1 MKPKKS
7 PPDAAAAA
15 RRQRAEAVFHER
27 ATPATPE
34 QGGEQTEEAAR
45 RMLHELQVHQIE
57 LEMQNEELRRA
68 QEELEVAN
76 ARYFDFYDRAPACY
90 CTISE
95 AGLIRE
101 ANLILANRLGVNRG
115 ALVNQPFSLFL
126 HPEDGD
132 IFRRLRQQLLATGR
146 PQTCE
151 LRLGPPG
158 GPPGWFQLAA
168 TAITEAGGAA
178 ELRVVLSDL
187 TERKQAEEV
196 LRASEERYHSL
207 HTAMG
212 EGMALHE
219 LVCDAAGQPV
229 DYVLLDMNPAFETL
243 TGLRRAAVLGHR
255 ASEVYGGEVP
265 MLEVYAEVATTGRP
279 ATFETTYEP
288 MQKTFAISVFSP
300 AKGRFAT
307 VFADI
312 TEHKRAAAELA
323 ASEKR
328 HRAIIDASPVP
339 LAVNDGQQHITYLNR
354 AFGSVFGYTQDDIPT
369 LADWWPK
376 AYPDPQYRKI
386 ITDAWQARLEQ
397 AQRTGKPFEPL
408 EAEIRCK
415 DGTRRTILACMA
427 PLSEGDN
434 EGEHLAVL
442 YDITERKQAE
452 EKLRESDWRF
462 RDLLKNIA
470 SVAVQSY
477 GYDGT
482 THYWNTASEKIYGYT
497 AAEAIGRNLLDL
509 IIPPAMAP
517 GVRQAI
523 RQMAE
528 TGQAIPASE
537 LTLRRKDGSRV
548 AVFSSHAI
556 VQSPGQPPELF
567 CIDVDL
573 TELKRAEESHA
584 RLAMAVEQAAE
595 TIMITDASGTII
607 YTNPAF
613 EKTSGY
619 SRAEVRGQNPRVL
632 KSGQQDATFYRQL
645 WETIQHGEVWS
656 GHFVNKRK
664 DGGLYDEEATISP
677 IRDAHGRIINFV
689 AVKRDVTR
697 EKELE
702 NQVRQSQKME
712 AIGTLAGGIAHDFN
726 NVLAVILGYASL
738 VKEDLEKGPARLE
751 DVEEIL
757 KAATRAQELV
767 QQILTFSRQREQ
779 SRRIIPLDTVV
790 KEATKFLRAS
800 LPAEIAFEI
809 QLAADAPAV
818 LANATQIYQVTVN
831 LATNALHAMEGR
843 PGQLTVRLESFRPDD
858 TFIRQ
863 HPQLKP
869 MQYARLTV
877 ADTGHGM
884 DARTLKRI
892 YEPFFT
898 TKPVGK
904 GTGLGLSVVHG
915 IVQAHDG
922 LITVESEVGTGT
934 TFGLYFPAV
943 KADEGLLKKDQRAVL
958 QGQGQKILVVDDETA
973 LAAVMQKVLERVNY
987 EATIAT
993 RPQAALELVRAQPAQ
1008 FDLVVTD
1015 LTMPQMNGVEL
1026 AKQLRAIR
1034 PDLPILLATGNIAEL
1049 DPATLG
1055 AAGICELLEKPVR
1068 TDALAKAV
1076 HAALAKTGTPKTEV

>member
-1 MKPKKS
+1 
-7 PPDAAAAA
+7 
-15 RRQRAEAVFHER
+15 
-27 ATPATPE
+27 
-34 QGGEQTEEAAR
+34 
-45 RMLHELQVHQIE
+45 
-57 LEMQNEELRRA
+57 
-68 QEELEVAN
+68 
-76 ARYFDFYDRAPACY
+76 
-90 CTISE
+90 
-95 AGLIRE
+95 
-101 ANLILANRLGVNRG
+101 
-115 ALVNQPFSLFL
+115 
-126 HPEDGD
+126 
-132 IFRRLRQQLLATGR
+132 
-146 PQTCE
+146 
-151 LRLGPPG
+151 
-158 GPPGWFQLAA
+158 
-168 TAITEAGGAA
+168 
-178 ELRVVLSDL
+178 
-187 TERKQAEEV
+187 
-196 LRASEERYHSL
+196 
-207 HTAMG
+207 
-212 EGMALHE
+212 GMALHE

-288 MQKTFAISVFSP
+288 LQKTFAISVFSP

-354 AFGSVFGYTQDDIPT
+354 AFGSVFGYTLADIPT

-386 ITDAWQARLEQ
+386 ITDAWKARLEQ
-397 AQRTGKPFEPL
+397 AKRTGKPFEPL

-452 EKLRESDWRF
+452 E
-462 RDLLKNIA
+462 
-470 SVAVQSY
+470 
-477 GYDGT
+477 
-482 THYWNTASEKIYGYT
+482 
-497 AAEAIGRNLLDL
+497 
-509 IIPPAMAP
+509 
-517 GVRQAI
+517 
-523 RQMAE
+523 
-528 TGQAIPASE
+528 
-537 LTLRRKDGSRV
+537 
-548 AVFSSHAI
+548 
-556 VQSPGQPPELF
+556 
-567 CIDVDL
+567 
-573 TELKRAEESHA
+573 SHA

-595 TIMITDASGTII
+595 TIVITDASGTII
-607 YTNPAF
+607 YANPAF

-697 EKELE
+697 EMQLE
-702 NQVRQSQKME
+702 EQVHQSQKME
-712 AIGTLAGGIAHDFN
+712 AIGALAGGIAHDFN
-726 NVLAVILGYASL
+726 NVLAVIFGYASL
-738 VKEDLEKGPARLE
+738 LKEDLENGPAGLA
-751 DVEEIL
+751 DVDEIL
-757 KAATRAQELV
+757 LAATRAKELV
-767 QQILTFSRQREQ
+767 QQIMIFSRKREL
-779 SRRIIPLDTVV
+779 SRQIIRLDTIV

-877 ADTGHGM
+877 ADTGH
-884 DARTLKRI
+884 
-892 YEPFFT
+892 
-898 TKPVGK
+898 
-904 GTGLGLSVVHG
+904 
-915 IVQAHDG
+915 
-922 LITVESEVGTGT
+922 
-934 TFGLYFPAV
+934 
-943 KADEGLLKKDQRAVL
+943 
-958 QGQGQKILVVDDETA
+958 
-973 LAAVMQKVLERVNY
+973 
-987 EATIAT
+987 
-993 RPQAALELVRAQPAQ
+993 
-1008 FDLVVTD
+1008 
-1015 LTMPQMNGVEL
+1015 
-1026 AKQLRAIR
+1026 
-1034 PDLPILLATGNIAEL
+1034 
-1049 DPATLG
+1049 
-1055 AAGICELLEKPVR
+1055 
-1068 TDALAKAV
+1068 
-1076 HAALAKTGTPKTEV
+1076 

>member
-1 MKPKKS
+1 MIPKNNA
-7 PPDAAAAA
+7 PVGAAA
-15 RRQRAEAVFHER
+15 RRQRAEAAVQKKAATAPAER
-27 ATPATPE
+27 PAA
-34 QGGEQTEEAAR
+34 QNEESAR
-45 RMLHELQVHQIE
+45 RMLHELQVHQME
-57 LEMQNEELRRA
+57 LEMQNEDLRQA
-68 QEELEVAN
+68 EEELKISR
-76 ARYFDFYDRAPACY
+76 ARYFELYNLAPVAY
-90 CTISE
+90 CTVSE
-95 AGLIRE
+95 TGLIRE
-101 ANLILANRLGVNRG
+101 ANLALATRLGVNRG
-115 ALVNQPFSLFL
+115 ALMTQPLVRYI
-126 HPEDGD
+126 HKEDGH
-132 IFRRLRQQLLATGR
+132 IFRLLNQQLLVTGQ

-151 LRLGPPG
+151 LRLGPPA
-158 GPPGWFQLAA
+158 GPHCWAQLSVTVMLVAA
-168 TAITEAGGAA
+168 GVL
-178 ELRVVLSDL
+178 ELRVVVIDL
-187 TERKQAEEV
+187 AERKQAEESLV
-196 LRASEERYHSL
+196 RRQEILQAVGLAAEHLLRATNWCDTIL
-207 HTAMG
+207 KVLAGLG
-212 EGMALHE
+212 EATKVDRVVVWRAHDGKCGAKLMSQLYEWKSSSSGLTSRVDDPTVQNLAIAASGFGRWGKVLGSGMAIQG
-219 LVCDAAGQPV
+219 LVRDFP
-229 DYVLLDMNPAFETL
+229 
-243 TGLRRAAVLGHR
+243 
-255 ASEVYGGEVP
+255 ASEQ
-265 MLEVYAEVATTGRP
+265 P
-279 ATFETTYEP
+279 ALKHH
-288 MQKTFAISVFSP
+288 Q
-300 AKGRFAT
+300 
-307 VFADI
+307 
-312 TEHKRAAAELA
+312 
-323 ASEKR
+323 
-328 HRAIIDASPVP
+328 
-339 LAVNDGQQHITYLNR
+339 
-354 AFGSVFGYTQDDIPT
+354 
-369 LADWWPK
+369 
-376 AYPDPQYRKI
+376 
-386 ITDAWQARLEQ
+386 
-397 AQRTGKPFEPL
+397 
-408 EAEIRCK
+408 
-415 DGTRRTILACMA
+415 ILAIAVVPVMVDNKWWGFMA
-427 PLSEGDN
+427 FDECRQERVWCVDEIEALKTAARIL
-434 EGEHLAVL
+434 GEAIQREQV
-442 YDITERKQAE
+442 
-452 EKLRESDWRF
+452 EKSLFESDWRF

-689 AVKRDVTR
+689 SVKRDVTR
-697 EKELE
+697 EMQLE
-702 NQVRQSQKME
+702 EQVRQSQKME
-712 AIGTLAGGIAHDFN
+712 AIGALAGGIAHDFN
-726 NVLAVILGYASL
+726 NVLAVIFGYASL
-738 VKEDLEKGPARLE
+738 LKEDLENGPAGLA
-751 DVEEIL
+751 DVDEIL
-757 KAATRAQELV
+757 LAATRAQELV

-809 QLAADAPAV
+809 ELAADAPAV

-1076 HAALAKTGTPKTEV
+1076 HAALNKTGKES